1 MMRISM
7 VLKQNIELLDYWNL
21 VRQGRQAPK
30 RIEITPSAISHILPT
45 TFILEVRNQET
56 LHFRLAGSKMCEM
69 FAQDFRGENF
79 LNCWPLTERKI
90 LVRHIP
96 QLIVDGA
103 VIHILCD
110 ASAKEGHKAQFEI
123 LFLPMTH
130 GSTTID
136 RILGSIVPTKD
147 YPWLGV
153 TKLEFQEI
161 KEIHMS
167 YLRGSSLPEP
177 EEKAPSELAFIP
189 HKKIVEGKNCQFRVF
204 DGGKTDQ
211 SQ

>member
-1 MMRISM
+1 M
-7 VLKQNIELLDYWNL
+7 VLQQNKELLDYWNL

-45 TFILEVRNQET
+45 TFILEVRNQEK

-69 FAQDFRGENF
+69 FAQDFRGLNF
-79 LNCWPLTERKI
+79 LNCWPLSERKI
-90 LVRHIP
+90 LARHIT

-103 VIHILCD
+103 VIHIISQ
-110 ASAKEGHKAQFEI
+110 ASAPEGHQAQFEI

-130 GSTTID
+130 GGTTID
-136 RILGSIVPTKD
+136 RILGSIVPTTD

-177 EEKAPSELAFIP
+177 DNQASSGLAFIP

>member
-1 MMRISM
+1 M
-7 VLKQNIELLDYWNL
+7 VLKHNKELLDYWNQ

-45 TFILEVRNQET
+45 TFILEVRNREK
-56 LHFRLAGSKMCEM
+56 LYFRLAGSKMCEM
-69 FAQDFRGENF
+69 FTQDFRGVNF

-90 LVRHIP
+90 LARHIT

-103 VIHILCD
+103 VIHIISQ
-110 ASAKEGHKAQFEI
+110 ASAPEGHQAQFEI

-130 GSTTID
+130 GGKTID
-136 RILGSIVPTKD
+136 RILGSIFPTAD
-147 YPWLGV
+147 YPWLGIK
-153 TKLEFQEI
+153 KLEFQEI

-167 YLRGSSLPEP
+167 YFRGSSLPEP
-177 EEKAPSELAFIP
+177 EEKTSSKLAFIP
-189 HKKIVEGKNCQFRVF
+189 HQKIVEGKNCQFRVF
-204 DGGKTDQ
+204 DGGKTDR